1 MLLPRTNVE
10 RGRELPEKTKGPDW
24 TIIRAEVVAA
34 VESRLLICERHGI
47 TLEQLTERIRTHKW
61 NVPEDAS
68 EADRL
73 LLLRKLFVGL
83 ERQLARLREAM
94 VAKPEDQVSAMQKL
108 TATYT
113 KLLELERRI
122 NAGKPERRQ
131 SPQMQELRARIA
143 KRLEELGVR

>member
-1 MLLPRTNVE
+1 MPEESVEPNWTLIRT
-10 RGRELPEKTKGPDW
+10 
-24 TIIRAEVVAA
+24 EVVAA
-34 VESRLLICERHGI
+34 VESRLLICEQHGI
-47 TLEQLTERIRTHKW
+47 TLEQLKEHIRTHKW
-61 NVPEDAS
+61 DVAEDAS

-94 VAKPEDQVSAMQKL
+94 VERPEDQVGAMQRL
-108 TATYT
+108 TTTFT
-113 KLLELERRI
+113 KLLELERRM

-131 SPQMQELRARIA
+131 SRQMQELRARIA

>member
-1 MLLPRTNVE
+1 MLLPGGNVE
-10 RGRELPEKTKGPDW
+10 GEGGLPEEPNW
-24 TIIRAEVVAA
+24 TVVRREVTEA
-34 VESRLLICERHGI
+34 VETRLLICERHGI
-47 TLEQLTERIRTHKW
+47 TLEQLTEHIRTHKW
-61 NVPEDAS
+61 DVPEDTS

-94 VAKPEDQVSAMQKL
+94 MAEPEDQVGSMQKL
-108 TATYT
+108 AATLT

-122 NAGKPERRQ
+122 SGNKPERRQ
-131 SPQMQELRARIA
+131 SRQMQELRARIA